1 MLDKI
6 LVVDDE
12 PAMRRSLAIM
22 LRREG
27 YTVGEA
33 PDGGLAVEHVDRDT
47 VDLVI
52 ADLRMNG
59 VSGLDVLR
67 HVKQAHPDV
76 EVILMTAYGTIEAA
90 VDAMRLGAYDFVT
103 KPFEMEQVLLRV
115 RNALERRRL
124 KSEVHRLRA
133 EAASA
138 FSLDA
143 IVGSSEAI
151 QKILAVIPLA
161 AKADSTVLITGE
173 SGTGKELVAR
183 AIHGGSRRVGGPF
196 VAVSCAALP
205 DQLLENE
212 LFGHVKG
219 AFTGAAAARKGL
231 LEDAQEGTFFLD
243 EIGEASLEIQKKLL
257 RVIEERSVRRL
268 GDNRPIPLDVRIVT
282 ATNRKLEEAVDA
294 REFRADLFHRLN
306 VIHIH
311 VPPLRARAGDIPL
324 LAQHFLAVH
333 ARRVGREF
341 SGFSPA
347 AMAALTRYHYP
358 GNVRELSTVIERA
371 VVLGAGPLVEQGDL
385 AERLT
390 HPPAAGAPPTV
401 RAPLPAASGRPKT
414 LVDLERDAILE
425 RINVR
430 DGDLHLAAQ
439 DLAIS
444 RTTLWR
450 RMKEYGIEI
459 RREGFAR

>member
-1 MLDKI
+1 MAPCRSRSTTPGRACRARTSCTCSSRSRRAGRAASAWGWRPCGASSRITEAACHSPASPAPAPACSSRCPMPDKI

-33 PDGGLAVEHVDRDT
+33 PDGGLAVEYVDRDT

-67 HVKQAHPDV
+67 HVKRAHPDV

-161 AKADSTVLITGE
+161 AKADSTMLITGE

-219 AFTGAAAARKGL
+219 AFSGAVPQRKGL
-231 LEDAQEGTFFLD
+231 FEEANRGTFFLD
-243 EIGEASLEIQKKLL
+243 EIGEASPRVQAKLL
-257 RVIEERSVRRL
+257 RVLEERM
-268 GDNRPIPLDVRIVT
+268 I
-282 ATNRKLEEAVDA
+282 
-294 REFRADLFHRLN
+294 
-306 VIHIH
+306 
-311 VPPLRARAGDIPL
+311 
-324 LAQHFLAVH
+324 
-333 ARRVGREF
+333 
-341 SGFSPA
+341 
-347 AMAALTRYHYP
+347 
-358 GNVRELSTVIERA
+358 
-371 VVLGAGPLVEQGDL
+371 
-385 AERLT
+385 
-390 HPPAAGAPPTV
+390 
-401 RAPLPAASGRPKT
+401 
-414 LVDLERDAILE
+414 
-425 RINVR
+425 
-430 DGDLHLAAQ
+430 
-439 DLAIS
+439 
-444 RTTLWR
+444 
-450 RMKEYGIEI
+450 
-459 RREGFAR
+459 

>member
-1 MLDKI
+1 MPDRI

-27 YTVGEA
+27 YVVGEA
-33 PDGGLAVEHVDRDT
+33 PDGGTAVDHLGRDP

-67 HVKQAHPDV
+67 HVKQTHPDV

-133 EAASA
+133 EASNA
-138 FSLDA
+138 FTLEA
-143 IVGSSEAI
+143 IVGTSEAI
-151 QKILAVIPLA
+151 RRILSVIPRA
-161 AKADSTVLITGE
+161 AQADSTVLITGE

-183 AIHGGSRRVGGPF
+183 AIHGASRRVGGPF

-219 AFTGAAAARKGL
+219 AFTGAAVARKGL
-231 LEDAQEGTFFLD
+231 LEEAQEGTFFLD
-243 EIGEASLEIQKKLL
+243 EIGEASPEIQKKLL

-268 GDNRPIPLDVRIVT
+268 GENRPIPLDVRIVT
-282 ATNRKLEEAVDA
+282 ATNRELQDAVEEKS
-294 REFRADLFHRLN
+294 FRGDLFHRLN
-306 VIHIH
+306 VLHIH
-311 VPPLRARAGDIPL
+311 MPPLRARADDIPP
-324 LAQHFLAVH
+324 LAQHFLTLH
-333 ARRVGREF
+333 SRRLGREF

-347 AMAALTRYHYP
+347 AMAALLSYGFP
-358 GNVRELSTVIERA
+358 GNVRELSGVIERA
-371 VVLGAGPLVEQGDL
+371 VVLGAGPVVEREDL
-385 AERLT
+385 SPRLASPPPAGA
-390 HPPAAGAPPTV
+390 PPAAGGPPPT
-401 RAPLPAASGRPKT
+401 PAGRPKT

-425 RINVR
+425 RIDAR
-430 DGDLHLAAQ
+430 GGDLHLVAE
-439 DLAIS
+439 DLGIS

-459 RREGFAR
+459 RRQGFTR